1 MSILIPAIWTW
12 ICIAFAIMLIT
23 TLIMSAQGKYL
34 FTKDVVLRKFNIMD
48 LQFASTGLEIV
59 NIIKGLY
66 LLPAEKSRKALN
78 ALRGQLY
85 VDFVFMPAVYGG
97 IFLLC
102 MNVANKMSLA
112 FGENFFAAL
121 AWLQIIP
128 WLCDIYENIYLLNKI
143 RPNTASA
150 ENKSHSLFRY
160 VVAFKWGISLF
171 AAICSIAA
179 LCYFWLSGLYSVES
193 LPYLVIICAQLTLFF
208 ILNKVISR
216 KLREETKE

>member
-1 MSILIPAIWTW
+1 
-12 ICIAFAIMLIT
+12 
-23 TLIMSAQGKYL
+23 MSAQGKYL
-34 FTKDVVLRKFNIMD
+34 FTKDVILRKFNIMD

-66 LLPAEKSRKALN
+66 LLPAEKSRKAVN

-85 VDFVFMPAVYGG
+85 VDFLFMPAVYGG

-112 FGENFFAAL
+112 VGENFFAAL
-121 AWLQIIP
+121 AWLQIVA
-128 WLCDIYENIYLLNKI
+128 WFCDIYENIYLLNKI
-143 RPNTASA
+143 RPDATSTENNT
-150 ENKSHSLFRY
+150 HIVFRY
-160 VVAFKWGISLF
+160 IVAVKWGISLF

-193 LPYLVIICAQLTLFF
+193 LPYLVIIGAELAVFF
-208 ILNKVISR
+208 ILNKIISR
-216 KLREETKE
+216 RLKEKIKE